1 MQATRKEG
9 KNGFETNETH
19 NQSEDRM
26 VFRAS
31 SFSAFKIWRLISNLK
46 PPILMVI
53 ND

>member
-26 VFRAS
+26 VFWAS
-31 SFSAFKIWRLISNLK
+31 PFFQPSKFGGFFQ
-46 PPILMVI
+46 IL
-53 ND
+53 NHLY

>member
-31 SFSAFKIWRLISNLK
+31 SFFRLQNLEAYFKS
-46 PPILMVI
+46 
-53 ND
+53 